1 MKRGLRQLAG
11 AILIGMAGGLIAH
24 YIAQPEDE
32 EHRILGFASIGILTA
47 VGGYLLSGMGTYK
60 KVTFEFVGGFMNG
73 KVLVGELTGSA
84 NAKSGNEVSR
94 HYYSTDRGTIGKRFW
109 SASDYMVDTLKH
121 HGGDVAALR
130 AASLDPRF
138 QCDHYEVIERR
149 ENGDG
154 VLVRA
159 KYVRSSTGQGNL
171 RIAFPPTVRKR
182 YLPLNRP

>member
-1 MKRGLRQLAG
+1 MKRGVRQLAG
-11 AILIGMAGGLIAH
+11 AILMGISGGYIAH

-32 EHRILGFASIGILTA
+32 EHLILSFASIGVFAA
-47 VGGYLLSGMGTYK
+47 VGGYLLSGMGTRK
-60 KVTFEFVGGFMNG
+60 KITFEFVGGFMNG
-73 KVLVGELTGSA
+73 KTLVGELTGSA
-84 NAKSGNEVSR
+84 NAKSGDEVAR
-94 HYYSTDRGTIGKRFW
+94 HYYSTDRGTVGKRFW

-154 VLVRA
+154 VIVRA
-159 KYVRSSTGQGNL
+159 KYVLS
-171 RIAFPPTVRKR
+171 
-182 YLPLNRP
+182 

>member
-32 EHRILGFASIGILTA
+32 EHRILGFASIGVLTA
-47 VGGYLLSGMGTYK
+47 VGGYLLSGMGTHK

-94 HYYSTDRGTIGKRFW
+94 HYYSTDRGTVGKRFW

-154 VLVRA
+154 VIVRA
-159 KYVRSSTGQGNL
+159 KYVSS
-171 RIAFPPTVRKR
+171 
-182 YLPLNRP
+182 